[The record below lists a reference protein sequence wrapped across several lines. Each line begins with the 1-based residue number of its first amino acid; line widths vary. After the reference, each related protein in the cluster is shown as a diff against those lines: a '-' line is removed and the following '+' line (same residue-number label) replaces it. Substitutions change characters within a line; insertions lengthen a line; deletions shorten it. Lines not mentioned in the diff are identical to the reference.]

1 MGVLKPAKALGQGGG
16 GAVTVASITDATATG
31 KALLQAADD
40 AAARQEIGAMGT
52 EGDQVIDG
60 HLQVKEKLTITAPD
74 PGAATWVTLLDI
86 PLQDGTPG
94 ASLDYSYGAAGS
106 SFLRFCV
113 RMADGTLR
121 QLLLL
126 SPRTGPNGQPG
137 GIGLPG
143 DSFLL
148 VGNGYALD
156 QVTDT
161 GYAVFTA
168 DDKETAR
175 TAMAAMGTDGDQV
188 ITGQL
193 DVDKCLSVKLQGPED
208 PVNYQTLFQVKQP
221 DGTVCATISVYNQDA
236 PGATFLR
243 FSTLTQTGQLKKVM
257 EIQGLDGRSV
267 GGGSGYG
274 GVEIN
279 SGCYLSVNNYLL
291 DQVTATGYAVYTAKT
306 KEDARTAIDAMGTD
320 GDQTING
327 QLELKNMLTVT
338 LPQPVA
344 DNWVPLINLAWADGT
359 IGACTEYAHNAQD
372 EVSLR
377 LKVRQAKG
385 QEKLIW
391 QIDPTDN
398 GHGQV
403 GGFEIVEASYLK
415 VGGKYYLNLVTD
427 TGYSLLTAQDEA
439 AARTA
444 IGAGTSDLTATPFGE
459 QLLQCADADA
469 VKALL
474 GL

>member
-16 GAVTVASITDATATG
+16 GAVTVASITDATVTG
-31 KALLQAADD
+31 KALLQATDD

-60 HLQVKEKLTITAPD
+60 HLQVKEKLTIIAPD

-86 PLQDGTPG
+86 PMQDGTPG
-94 ASLDYSYGAAGS
+94 ASLDYSHGADGS
-106 SFLRFCV
+106 SFLRFCL

-126 SPRTGPNGQPG
+126 SPRMGPNGQPG

-143 DSFLL
+143 DSFLQ

-168 DDKETAR
+168 ADKETAR

-188 ITGQL
+188 ITGKL

-243 FSTLTQTGQLKKVM
+243 FSALTQTGQLKKVM
-257 EIQGLDGRSV
+257 EIQGLDGKSV

-291 DQVTATGYAVYTAKT
+291 DQVTATGYAVY
-306 KEDARTAIDAMGTD
+306 
-320 GDQTING
+320 
-327 QLELKNMLTVT
+327 
-338 LPQPVA
+338 
-344 DNWVPLINLAWADGT
+344 
-359 IGACTEYAHNAQD
+359 
-372 EVSLR
+372 
-377 LKVRQAKG
+377 
-385 QEKLIW
+385 
-391 QIDPTDN
+391 
-398 GHGQV
+398 
-403 GGFEIVEASYLK
+403 
-415 VGGKYYLNLVTD
+415 
-427 TGYSLLTAQDEA
+427 TAQDEA